1 MEWIHGKVFP
11 SLSSRL
17 FPRLTLNTLC
27 VFSVCYSSPPNWVE
41 GCVHLAVWWVNLKV
55 EALLWLHSDC
65 VCVCAYPCMCVW
77 CSYSRRAAG
86 YHCLRL
92 LLLESLIPFQCQL
105 TGGTTPWQV
114 TDVWMIWAD
123 TFCSVSRSVCAH
135 ASMKVHENQH
145 KEGERTV
152 LETLCILVLVEF
164 FKKKK
169 KVR

>member
-65 VCVCAYPCMCVW
+65 VCVCVYTHACV
-77 CSYSRRAAG
+77 CDVLTLG
-86 YHCLRL
+86 GRL
-92 LLLESLIPFQCQL
+92 GIIVLGCCCWKASSPSSANWQEGLLHDRSLMSGWSEQTL
-105 TGGTTPWQV
+105 S
-114 TDVWMIWAD
+114 AL
-123 TFCSVSRSVCAH
+123 SLALCARMQAWKSMRISTKREKGRFWRH
-135 ASMKVHENQH
+135 FASW
-145 KEGERTV
+145 
-152 LETLCILVLVEF
+152 F
-164 FKKKK
+164 
-169 KVR
+169 